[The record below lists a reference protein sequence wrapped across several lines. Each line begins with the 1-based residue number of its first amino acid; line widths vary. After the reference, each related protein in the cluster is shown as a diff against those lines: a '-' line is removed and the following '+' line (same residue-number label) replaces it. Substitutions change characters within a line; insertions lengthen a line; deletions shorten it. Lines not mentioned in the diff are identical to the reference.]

1 LIVLPCGELDAEAL
15 SSLELHLSCVGN
27 QVTVDRDVDTS
38 KPERL
43 QLVKTLPI
51 EGAALDKETCAKDLP
66 G

>member
-1 LIVLPCGELDAEAL
+1 MKVLPCAEFDAEAL

-43 QLVKTLPI
+43 QLVMALPV
-51 EGAALDKETCAKDLP
+51 EGAALDKETCT
-66 G
+66 

>member
-1 LIVLPCGELDAEAL
+1 LIVLPCAEFDAEAL

-51 EGAALDKETCAKDLP
+51 EGAALDKETCA
-66 G
+66 